1 MSYNDTRHKM
11 EVFLKKRKNGKPRE
25 LCAIETKLTIW
36 QVNQWYESGKAGV
49 GKDKIYFYETLNA
62 IEEEL
67 NRNPYE
73 EDIKEFRKEEN
84 IAKRREYLNNIKK
97 GLTRE
102 QASKKASINLKLI
115 IRWDTLGKK
124 KIIPFNSFHREY
136 EEVRKLVDERT
147 KRNKQKIK
155 NETVKHIKN
164 GKTLEQAAKLVEKG
178 KYEKTIINWYKAGKS
193 GDKNH
198 VQFYKECQKY
208 LKPPINTNIF
218 APLPKEWKEHF
229 KKLPM
234 NKTGIAWV
242 NKAGS
247 NWVYARQDNS
257 KTIKISDP
265 NIRNLHKKV
274 IKAGNIW
281 GIRDMTL
288 AKTVINTNQ
297 LPRPVKNPPKQ
308 TSNKNKVTVRYDR
321 LNEKEFKATVKG
333 TIENNQYQ
341 SILNKLKF
349 FEQDLQSTKTRKVKG
364 KIEMTLVY
372 KLNIGLSESFK
383 EKSKQMGWK
392 VIY

>member
-1 MSYNDTRHKM
+1 MSNNDTRHKM
-11 EVFLKKRKNGKPRE
+11 EIFLKTRKNGKPRE
-25 LCAIETKLTIW
+25 ICAIEAKITMW
-36 QVNQWYESGKAGV
+36 QVNQWYNSGKAGI
-49 GKDKIYFYETLNA
+49 GKDKIYFYKTLKS

-67 NRNPYE
+67 NRNPYAS
-73 EDIKEFRKEEN
+73 DIKEFRKEEN
-84 IAKRREYLNNIKK
+84 ITKRREFLNNIKR

-102 QASKKASINLKLI
+102 QASKKASISLKLI
-115 IRWDTLGKK
+115 TRWDALGKK
-124 KIIPFNSFHREY
+124 KIIPFNSFHQEY
-136 EEVRKLVDERT
+136 VEARNIVDERI

-178 KYEKTIINWYKAGKS
+178 KYEKTIINWYKAGKF

-208 LKPPINTNIF
+208 LKPPINPNIF

-242 NKAGS
+242 NQAGN

-257 KTIKISDP
+257 KTIKFSDP

-274 IKAGNIW
+274 IKDGNIW

-288 AKTVINTNQ
+288 AKTVINTNK
-297 LPRPVKNPPKQ
+297 LPGPVKNPPKK
-308 TSNKNKVTVRYDR
+308 TPNKNKVIVTYER
-321 LNEKEFKATVKG
+321 LNETEFKATVKG

-349 FEQDLQSTKTRKVKG
+349 FERDQQFTETKRVKG

-372 KLNIGLSESFK
+372 KLNIALSESFK
-383 EKSKQMGWK
+383 EKSKQMGWTVK
-392 VIY
+392 Y